1 MQGKLS
7 IESLISLVSG
17 ASAFVGID
25 SFPAHIAQVADVPSA
40 IFFGSIHPT
49 FRILSEYRTWPIVK
63 PIGCIGCYHVS
74 LEPGAPFCMRR
85 DLSCTTDIDH
95 NTLQAAIS
103 GCASMEIFDWHR
115 LTTQALEQQRRFFM
129 KILFHP
135 FSERRFFDTKGV
147 SIKTLGHLV
156 DGIINQTQDAV
167 LSSPRAG

>member
-40 IFFGSIHPT
+40 IFFGSVHPT

-74 LEPGAPFCMRR
+74 VEPGTPFCMRR
-85 DLSCTTDIDH
+85 DLSCTRDIDQD
-95 NTLQAAIS
+95 TLQAAIS
-103 GCASMEIFDWHR
+103 GCASLQPFDWHR
-115 LTTQALEQQRRFFM
+115 LTTQALELQRRFFM

-135 FSERRFFDTKGV
+135 VSERRFFDTKGV
-147 SIKTLGHLV
+147 AIKTMSNLV
-156 DGIINQTQDAV
+156 DHIINGTQDAV
-167 LSSPRAG
+167 LSSLRGG